1 MRIRFVRS
9 VNVEQTP
16 YQAGTEIDSFH
27 LLAGTIESLQK
38 TGAIE
43 EVKEERAVGFDQ
55 KTTAK
60 K

>member
-9 VNVEQTP
+9 VNVEQTSYP
-16 YQAGTEIDSFH
+16 AGTELDSVH
-27 LLAGTIESLQK
+27 LLAGTVESLQK

-43 EVKEERAVGFDQ
+43 EVKEERPVSFDQ
-55 KTTAK
+55 KTAK